1 MEVPSEPKQGLCI
14 ASFDGGGPGV
24 LSQLVI
30 LQDIM
35 RRAFDSSSDDIEE
48 PCPAD
53 SWDMMGGVGFGGLSA
68 LLLGCLRLSI
78 EEAMEELAAIGA
90 AILTQRVEENV
101 TPDSNLAKL
110 REAVEDML
118 KRNRYPID
126 IKLKDQ
132 RFRNGRCKVVVF
144 AATTA
149 TMDHCHPFR
158 AYSHRGRSIEPTF
171 VEAACATLAIP
182 ELFTPVSIGSRLRKQ
197 RFVGTPIGSN
207 NPTRQV
213 MEEALL
219 QFGNEQPVSLILS
232 LGSGRPNAFSFEM
245 LNLYSG
251 SSVNLLTRLMLE
263 GEKIAKELSLQLSEF
278 PAYIRLN
285 VDKGVEFLKL
295 SDWDNLG
302 DIEAHTDV
310 YLQLPGIDDDVNNAS
325 RTLQR
330 RIGLTSLGELSKYL
344 QYEAA

>member
-1 MEVPSEPKQGLCI
+1 MEAPSEPKPGLCI
-14 ASFDGGGPGV
+14 VSFDGGGPGAI
-24 LSQLVI
+24 SQLAI
-30 LQDIM
+30 LQEIM
-35 RRAFDSSSDDIEE
+35 GRSFYDPSNDGEE

-78 EEAMEELAAIGA
+78 EDAMEELAAIGT
-90 AILTQRVEENV
+90 AIFTQRVEDIV

-110 REAVEDML
+110 REAVEDLL
-118 KRNRYPID
+118 KRHKYPID

-149 TMDHCHPFR
+149 TMDHCHQFR
-158 AYSHRGRSIEPTF
+158 TYSHRGRSIDPTF

-182 ELFTPVSIGSRLRKQ
+182 ELFTPVSIGSSLRKQ

-213 MEEALL
+213 LEEALL
-219 QFGNEQPVSLILS
+219 QFGDEQPISLILS

-245 LNLYSG
+245 LNLYPESSG
-251 SSVNLLTRLMLE
+251 NLLTQLMLGCE
-263 GEKIAKELSLQLSEF
+263 RVAKELSLQLSEF

-285 VDKGVEFLKL
+285 VDKGVEFLKF
-295 SDWDNLG
+295 SDWDQLG

-310 YLQLPGIDDDVNNAS
+310 YLQLPGINDGVNNAS
-325 RTLQR
+325 RALQQ